1 MSGSVLFPLLRQQ
14 SKCFFFCAICIFPK
28 MFYSFYGI
36 LRYNIT
42 GCFPENIRS
51 TLWFSYD
58 HTSGQILFKSAAILP
73 YKITKFRLFFDA
85 VLNPPYWYFSRFSD
99 SNQNVSFFAQFAFF
113 RKCFI
118 HFTEF
123 CGIISLDAFPK
134 NIRST
139 LWFSYDHTSGQI
151 LFKSAAILPYKITK
165 FRLFFDAVLNPP
177 YWNVNKICF
186 NRSPLASLVLNPPYW
201 NVNNTWQPPK
211 SR

>member
-73 YKITKFRLFFDA
+73 YKITKFRLFF
-85 VLNPPYWYFSRFSD
+85 
-99 SNQNVSFFAQFAFF
+99 
-113 RKCFI
+113 
-118 HFTEF
+118 E
-123 CGIISLDAFPK
+123 
-134 NIRST
+134 
-139 LWFSYDHTSGQI
+139 
-151 LFKSAAILPYKITK
+151 
-165 FRLFFDAVLNPP
+165 AVLNPP
-177 YWNVNKICF
+177 YWNVNK
-186 NRSPLASLVLNPPYW
+186 RARKGQHPPPAVLNPPYW
-201 NVNNTWQPPK
+201 NVNIQRKLLHDAQENVLNPPYWNVNHAGVTQ
-211 SR
+211 SIHTM

>member
-1 MSGSVLFPLLRQQ
+1 MDQAGYSRERNSFCHTILITFCRCQVL
-14 SKCFFFCAICIFPK
+14 
-28 MFYSFYGI
+28 
-36 LRYNIT
+36 
-42 GCFPENIRS
+42 
-51 TLWFSYD
+51 
-58 HTSGQILFKSAAILP
+58 
-73 YKITKFRLFFDA
+73 
-85 VLNPPYWYFSRFSD
+85 YFSRFSD

-177 YWNVNKICF
+177 YWNVNYCLRTADTDR
-186 NRSPLASLVLNPPYW
+186 NRVLNPPYW
-201 NVNNTWQPPK
+201 NVNKLVPLSISEYFDSP
-211 SR
+211 